1 MNNYYLKYLKYK
13 NKYLTLRKNN
23 SNNSNKSISQFGGNK
38 YDCNPNAEFSLICKE
53 NPDGKYKSKD
63 SCQNDCEGK
72 HISYKLS
79 TSIIRHERYKF
90 VGFIKDLIDADIDVY
105 IVGGNALG
113 LKILKMIAEK
123 YTGREFEKIFQ
134 SFLELELIKD
144 WDFSAYTNKPITEK
158 ENIEFDKLASSYKL
172 ARRARTFILYQT
184 HKPIETDSKALFEI
198 NIQETDDY
206 STLEVPISR
215 MKIKMTQHNLKYIF
229 MFAHNFLA
237 YKTSNAKFDMNLITT
252 MIDKIRIEILPHHNG
267 LFKVNKLTFND
278 GGLSKDLLKI
288 INKFSSNCKE
298 YEEFLIVQI
307 KQPDRIF
314 YRLIEKN
321 IPKNDRIEKFLIEN
335 NCLKNKPSWLF
346 DSNKILSLIKSFLK
360 TLSDEMVR
368 IYNNLIHTEL
378 LETIIDKY
386 DAFYVNVD
394 LGRVTDFYE
403 VFDSKGK
410 ELLKRWLG
418 DIYDLIQKENVIKF
432 HNKIEEDTIMS
443 RKEKNNKF
451 INMLWFLDQQNF
463 FLTPFHI

>member
-1 MNNYYLKYLKYK
+1 MNNYYIKYLKYK
-13 NKYLTLRKNN
+13 NKYLTLQKNN
-23 SNNSNKSISQFGGNK
+23 YNKSIQQSGGNK
-38 YDCNPNAEFSLICKE
+38 YECNPNVEFSMICTE
-53 NPDGKYKSKD
+53 NPNGKYKTKT

-72 HISYKLS
+72 YISYKLS

-90 VGFIKDLIDADIDVY
+90 IGFIKDLIDADIDVY

-113 LKILKMIAEK
+113 LKILKMITEK
-123 YTGREFEKIFQ
+123 YTGKEFEKVFQ
-134 SFLELELIKD
+134 AFLELELIKD
-144 WDFSAYTNKPITEK
+144 WDFSAYTQKPITEK
-158 ENIEFDKLASSYKL
+158 ENEEFDKLASSYKL

-237 YKTSNAKFDMNLITT
+237 YKTSNTKFDMDLIRA
-252 MIDKIRIEILPHHNG
+252 MIDKIRIEILPHQNG
-267 LFKVNKLTFND
+267 LFKVNKSTFND
-278 GGLSKDLLKI
+278 GDLSEDLLNI
-288 INKFSSNCKE
+288 INSYKSE
-298 YEEFLIVQI
+298 YEEYEQFLIVQI

-321 IPKNDRIEKFLIEN
+321 IPKNNRIEKFLSEYNCIRN
-335 NCLKNKPSWLF
+335 NPTWIF
-346 DSNKILSLIKSFLK
+346 DSNKIKGLIKSFLEA
-360 TLSDEMVR
+360 LSDKMVM
-368 IYNNLIHTEL
+368 IYNNTIKTTSS
-378 LETIIDKY
+378 LEEVIVKIDE
-386 DAFYVNVD
+386 FYINVD

-403 VFDSKGK
+403 VFELEGK

-418 DIYDLIQKENVIKF
+418 DIYKIIQRENIINLHAKL
-432 HNKIEEDTIMS
+432 EEDNIMS

-451 INMLWFLDQQNF
+451 IYMLWFLDQQNF
-463 FLTPFHI
+463 F